1 MERSF
6 SKPQKGTNTFTFPP
20 AAEETILHSVGFF
33 SIISSYPFDKCVWSM
48 CQVTVPTEKKQ
59 KKTNSVRWEGQT
71 PLNSTP
77 SPAGMKPNFPRDL
90 TSDELRSHA
99 EEPTT

>member
-1 MERSF
+1 
-6 SKPQKGTNTFTFPP
+6 
-20 AAEETILHSVGFF
+20 
-33 SIISSYPFDKCVWSM
+33 M
-48 CQVTVPTEKKQ
+48 CLEYVPGDCAHWQKKQ
-59 KKTNSVRWEGQT
+59 PNSVRWEGQT

>member
-1 MERSF
+1 
-6 SKPQKGTNTFTFPP
+6 
-20 AAEETILHSVGFF
+20 
-33 SIISSYPFDKCVWSM
+33 M
-48 CQVTVPTEKKQ
+48 CQVTVPTEKN
-59 KKTNSVRWEGQT
+59 KTKPNSVRWEGQT